1 MYSDHRYDAATS
13 KGMCVWNVQ
22 KLSYRGLLSM
32 AVRMCRY
39 SVDQQHHDGS
49 NPARPA
55 NQSWG
60 TRQSGRSRKKCR
72 IPGRTLAETEPERAP
87 GRSGLRS
94 TGWLSPPGKFRFA
107 LGSGIELAEPE

>member
-1 MYSDHRYDAATS
+1 
-13 KGMCVWNVQ
+13 MCVWNVQ

-55 NQSWG
+55 NHKPLLLLNNSGQSAWPNWARLRALCGPVLRWVRQRDAIDGEG
-60 TRQSGRSRKKCR
+60 TAKRGDISVGLCCSHRMRKPSRPDG
-72 IPGRTLAETEPERAP
+72 IGT
-87 GRSGLRS
+87 GL
-94 TGWLSPPGKFRFA
+94 PQK
-107 LGSGIELAEPE
+107 